1 MKSVCV
7 YCGARTGNADIY
19 RAQAAALGAAL
30 VNNNTALVYGGG
42 NVGLM
47 GIVADEVM
55 QRGGMVTGVIPD
67 PLLARE
73 VGHDGLTKLHVVK
86 SMHERKALMADLS
99 DGFIAM
105 PGGFGT
111 LDELFEILTWAQLGF
126 HNKPVGLL
134 NTAGYFDH
142 LLQFIDHA
150 ANEGFIGEENRRMF
164 CVASDPAQLL
174 QQMQALQS
182 LTNTEDLPDYANAN
196 DLR

>member
-30 VNNNTALVYGGG
+30 VNSNTALVYGGG

-55 QRGGMVTGVIPD
+55 QHGGMVTGVIPD
-67 PLLARE
+67 SLLARE

-150 ANEGFIGEENRRMF
+150 ANEGFIGEEHRRMF

-174 QQMQALQS
+174 QQMQTMQC
-182 LTNTEDLPDYANAN
+182 LTNVKDLPDNANAH

>member
-7 YCGARTGNADIY
+7 YCGARNGSNPLHHKQ
-19 RAQAAALGAAL
+19 AQALAATM
-30 VNNNTALVYGGG
+30 VNGNTSLVYGGG

-47 GIVADEVM
+47 GVIADEM
-55 QRGGMVTGVIPD
+55 MRLGGTVTGVIPAS
-67 PLLARE
+67 LVARE
-73 VGHDGLTKLHVVK
+73 VGHQGLSQLHIV
-86 SMHERKALMADLS
+86 STMHERKALMADLS

-150 ANEGFIGEENRRMF
+150 ATEGFIGNEHRRMF
-164 CVASDPAQLL
+164 CVADDPALLL
-174 QQMQALQS
+174 QQMLAMQS
-182 LTNTEDLPDYANAN
+182 ASQLTHFSDTPDAG